1 MGRPSKYDREFK
13 VQAVQ
18 LVLSSKRSR
27 SVIAAEL
34 GLSEATLGRWMSEH
48 ADGQPEELLTVTER
62 AELLQLRAERRDWL
76 IEREILKKNDGLVGE
91 RAPLMKL
98 YKFIDA
104 HRASYEIR
112 QLCQALRVNE
122 SSYFYWNSVG
132 RAAAEARALEAEA
145 LTAAVRAVFA
155 TSDATYGAVEPA
167 AGPIQKPL
175 ERCSTL
181 RSTAASTR

>member
-76 IEREILKKNDGLVGE
+76 IEREILRKAMAWWVKE
-91 RAPLMKL
+91 
-98 YKFIDA
+98 
-104 HRASYEIR
+104 HR
-112 QLCQALRVNE
+112 
-122 SSYFYWNSVG
+122 
-132 RAAAEARALEAEA
+132 
-145 LTAAVRAVFA
+145 
-155 TSDATYGAVEPA
+155 
-167 AGPIQKPL
+167 
-175 ERCSTL
+175 
-181 RSTAASTR
+181 